1 MEMSNSVSM
10 KCKILLEK
18 GLDKET
24 CYDFRKVRAYV
35 MCHTW
40 ELMEKE
46 KIPFRE
52 AIRRSWADTKK
63 GCAEVSAII

>member
-1 MEMSNSVSM
+1 MTENVSL

-35 MCHTW
+35 MCHAW

-52 AIRRSWADTKK
+52 AIRRSWSDTKTE
-63 GCAEVSAII
+63 CAKISAII